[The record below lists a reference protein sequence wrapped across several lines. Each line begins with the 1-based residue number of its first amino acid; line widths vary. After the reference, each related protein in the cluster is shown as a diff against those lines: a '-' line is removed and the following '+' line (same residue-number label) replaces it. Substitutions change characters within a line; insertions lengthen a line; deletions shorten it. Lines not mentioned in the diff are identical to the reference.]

1 MNRAESGVGDSVP
14 FFVRIG
20 EKVRAT
26 FYARIYE
33 ALLCPAEYPF
43 ASSTRSKRTHIANA
57 GSAGLSAP
65 VKSLIFAAMRCRDGL
80 ATLSA
85 LKSRSLSIRH
95 KGALGVRGLLRD
107 ASIYR
112 PSNRR
117 EAEREAAN
125 RFAGIRPHAAQRSVS
140 RRCER
145 CHVGQSPALPSPRLD
160 PTPSGPS
167 STARRYARGEQR
179 DRVPRRSASAYRPSR
194 CGEGRVPRVPPPAV
208 TACGCTVQ
216 RTLPRARPVYI
227 HGRAQSARTPPG
239 CKGTA
244 TRPRALSEPRMCAEC
259 EDDAERE
266 IVLDTARV
274 GAYYSILRQARKRL
288 SESRGAIPAGGNL
301 ENRILDRRN
310 HFLLSI

>member
-65 VKSLIFAAMRCRDGL
+65 VKSLVFAAMRCRDGL

-125 RFAGIRPHAAQRSVS
+125 RFAGIRPP
-140 RRCER
+140 C
-145 CHVGQSPALPSPRLD
+145 C
-160 PTPSGPS
+160 PTL
-167 STARRYARGEQR
+167 
-179 DRVPRRSASAYRPSR
+179 
-194 CGEGRVPRVPPPAV
+194 CVPPL
-208 TACGCTVQ
+208 
-216 RTLPRARPVYI
+216 RTLPCRAEPRAPVAAARPNTFWSKLHCPSI
-227 HGRAQSARTPPG
+227 CPRRAARS
-239 CKGTA
+239 
-244 TRPRALSEPRMCAEC
+244 RAAPQR
-259 EDDAERE
+259 
-266 IVLDTARV
+266 IRV
-274 GAYYSILRQARKRL
+274 
-288 SESRGAIPAGGNL
+288 
-301 ENRILDRRN
+301 
-310 HFLLSI
+310 